1 MLIIKDILCYSK
13 NINKYIRIIINTIFI
28 IMTPCDFDY
37 EYYIIEWD
45 NIESDTWEEYL
56 SRWS

>member
-1 MLIIKDILCYSK
+1 
-13 NINKYIRIIINTIFI
+13 
-28 IMTPCDFDY
+28 MTPCDFDY